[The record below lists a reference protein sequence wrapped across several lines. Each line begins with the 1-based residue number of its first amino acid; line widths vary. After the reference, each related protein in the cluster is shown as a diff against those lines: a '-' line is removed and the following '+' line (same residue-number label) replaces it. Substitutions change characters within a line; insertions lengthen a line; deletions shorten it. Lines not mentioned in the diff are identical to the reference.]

1 MTSNFMD
8 CEVHAKKYLFRC
20 FEWDRFPPTETLCKN
35 IGRLLVVIKLFDFL
49 GLILLQN
56 ISRDIFLKLLAD
68 PRLYQKLQ
76 NISCEIDYMII
87 GMLLHIGIDPVLGT
101 S

>member
-35 IGRLLVVIKLFDFL
+35 IGRLLVVIKLVDFL
-49 GLILLQN
+49 GCSYEFFSPQDFFFYFT
-56 ISRDIFLKLLAD
+56 SFWFSVQLKFGIGAVTF
-68 PRLYQKLQ
+68 
-76 NISCEIDYMII
+76 SAETEIAFFANFDWKI
-87 GMLLHIGIDPVLGT
+87 
-101 S
+101 